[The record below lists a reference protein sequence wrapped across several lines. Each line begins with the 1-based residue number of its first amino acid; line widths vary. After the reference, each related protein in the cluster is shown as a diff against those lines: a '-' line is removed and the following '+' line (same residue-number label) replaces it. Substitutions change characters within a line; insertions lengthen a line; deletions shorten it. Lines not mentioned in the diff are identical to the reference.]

1 MRYHIVAFM
10 VLISTEITVE
20 SAENGRHRAD
30 KEVVMNK
37 TRDCLIAASVAA
49 MSCIASS
56 PPSFAQ
62 GTLPGQPEFGKL
74 LVAAAQASP
83 GCLGVR
89 LGRTD
94 NGTNVIFAW
103 FENKQALVT
112 WYKSD
117 FHQWAMKTA
126 FPNQNFNREP
136 LPDVPENSGQI
147 LALVTLKLADK
158 ALPGSQIAIDRIGIE
173 LYTPLP
179 NGVAVGGR
187 FAPQSVKV
195 PGLRQ
200 FDLRTAVGQPR

>member
-1 MRYHIVAFM
+1 MTKARECV
-10 VLISTEITVE
+10 
-20 SAENGRHRAD
+20 
-30 KEVVMNK
+30 
-37 TRDCLIAASVAA
+37 IAASIATMACVALT
-49 MSCIASS
+49 M
-56 PPSFAQ
+56 PSFAQ
-62 GTLPGQPEFGKL
+62 GPLPGQPDFRKL
-74 LVAAAQASP
+74 LVEAAEASP
-83 GCLGVR
+83 GCLGVKF
-89 LGRTD
+89 GVTE

-103 FENKQALVT
+103 FESKRALVA

-158 ALPGSQIAIDRIGIE
+158 AVPGSPIPIDRIGIE

-179 NGVAVGGR
+179 DGVAVGGR
-187 FAPQSVKV
+187 FAPQSIKV

-200 FDLRTAVGQPR
+200 FDLGTAVGQPR